1 MSIVYL
7 LSAGSYIKKNNGRL
21 DIFAP
26 SGECVDRQVASE
38 VESLVIG
45 PHSQVSTETIAM
57 LLENNAS
64 IAYLD
69 RRGKLLGYM
78 GNQGLSL
85 ARLLMQQKCFGH
97 KDIVVELIR
106 YTIGGKMANQRR
118 LLSTYASSMKNDV
131 LQEAAKLIRLY
142 EHELESS
149 EVVEELR
156 GFEGI
161 ASRVYFEAFGK
172 LFDADRWDWWGRN
185 RRPPMD
191 PVNSMLSYGYA
202 FLEREVREAVAGA
215 RLDPRIGFFH
225 SNNGRKDSLVFDLME
240 MFRQNVIDK
249 FVLKVLHR
257 NILSPID
264 FAMEDELG
272 CRLSDAARRKWIE
285 YYEAYM
291 AKPRK
296 MLSEDSWRQHIR
308 KQVRDFAELVWS
320 KGAML

>member
-7 LSAGSYIKKNNGRL
+7 LSAGSCIRKHNGRL
-21 DIFAP
+21 DIYAQ
-26 SGECVDRQVASE
+26 SGECVDSQVASE

-45 PHSQVSTETIAM
+45 PHSQVSTEVIDM
-57 LLENNAS
+57 LLESNAS
-64 IAYLD
+64 ITYLD
-69 RRGKLLGYM
+69 RRGKVLGYM
-78 GNQGLSL
+78 GNQSLSL

-97 KDIVVELIR
+97 KGIAVELIR
-106 YTIGGKMANQRR
+106 YTIGSKMANQRK
-118 LLSTYASSMKNDV
+118 LLSTYASSLKKDM
-131 LQEAAKLIRLY
+131 LQEAANLIRLY
-142 EHELESS
+142 EHKLESS
-149 EVVEELR
+149 EVPEELR

-161 ASRVYFEAFGK
+161 ASRIYFEAFGE
-172 LFDADRWDWWGRN
+172 LFDAHRWDWQGRN

-225 SNNGRKDSLVFDLME
+225 SNNGRKDSLIFDLME

-264 FAMEDELG
+264 FNMDEELG

-285 YYEAYM
+285 SYEAYM
-291 AKPRK
+291 AKSRK
-296 MLSEDSWRQHIR
+296 MLLEESWRQHIR
-308 KQVRDFAELVWS
+308 QQVKDFAELAWS
-320 KGAML
+320 KGAMV